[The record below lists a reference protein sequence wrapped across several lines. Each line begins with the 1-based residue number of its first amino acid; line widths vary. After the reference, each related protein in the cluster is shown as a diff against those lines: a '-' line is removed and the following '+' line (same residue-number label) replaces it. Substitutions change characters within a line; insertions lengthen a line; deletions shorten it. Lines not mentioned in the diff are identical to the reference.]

1 MFSFKSSLKILIFLF
16 IVFIGLVTLFYNTET
31 NIELQIK
38 KIFPKNLR
46 NVIKSTIFLIPE
58 KIEKLYY

>member
-38 KIFPKNLR
+38 KNFSEKFKKCNQVNYIFN
-46 NVIKSTIFLIPE
+46 T
-58 KIEKLYY
+58 